1 MSEEHQEDLAAVRS
15 GSDRR
20 RLRLWSLVYGAWRG
34 RRAAE
39 RRSGTQAGY
48 VDRYPS
54 SVVLAAV
61 ALFTLAGVDAY
72 GTLVLLEAGA
82 QEVNPVMEALLEAEP
97 AWFVPVKLGLTAVG
111 VLMLVLHK
119 NFSLFGHIPALKIL
133 YGLLGLYGC
142 LIAYE
147 GVLLW
152 SLRRF

>member
-1 MSEEHQEDLAAVRS
+1 MSLPQQDNLAAGRS
-15 GSDRR
+15 ATDRR
-20 RLRLWSLVYGAWRG
+20 RLRLWSLIYGAWRG

-39 RRSGTQAGY
+39 RRTGTPAGY
-48 VDRYPS
+48 VDRYPA

-61 ALFTLAGVDAY
+61 ALFTLAMADAY

-97 AWFVPVKLGLTAVG
+97 AWFVPVKLAITAVG
-111 VLMLVLHK
+111 VLLLVLHK
-119 NFSLFGHIPALKIL
+119 NFSLFGRLPVLKIM

-152 SLRRF
+152 SLHHA

>member
-1 MSEEHQEDLAAVRS
+1 MSPPQQEDLTPGRS
-15 GSDRR
+15 GTDRR
-20 RLRLWSLVYGAWRG
+20 RLSLRSLVYGAWRG

-61 ALFTLAGVDAY
+61 ALFTLAMADAY

-97 AWFVPVKLGLTAVG
+97 TWFVPVKLAITAVG
-111 VLMLVLHK
+111 VLLLVLHK
-119 NFSLFGHIPALKIL
+119 NFTLFGRLPSLRLMHA
-133 YGLLGLYGC
+133 LLGLYGC

-147 GVLLW
+147 GALLW
-152 SLRRF
+152 SLNRF

>member
-1 MSEEHQEDLAAVRS
+1 MSLPQQEDLTPGRS
-15 GSDRR
+15 GTDRR
-20 RLRLWSLVYGAWRG
+20 RLSLRSLVYGAWRG
-34 RRAAE
+34 RREAE

-54 SVVLAAV
+54 SVVLAA
-61 ALFTLAGVDAY
+61 ATLFTLAMVDAY

-82 QEVNPVMEALLEAEP
+82 QEANPVMEALLQAEP
-97 AWFVPVKLGLTAVG
+97 TWFVPVKLAITAVG

-119 NFSLFGHIPALKIL
+119 NFSVFGRLPALKIM

-147 GVLLW
+147 GALLW
-152 SLRRF
+152 SFNRF